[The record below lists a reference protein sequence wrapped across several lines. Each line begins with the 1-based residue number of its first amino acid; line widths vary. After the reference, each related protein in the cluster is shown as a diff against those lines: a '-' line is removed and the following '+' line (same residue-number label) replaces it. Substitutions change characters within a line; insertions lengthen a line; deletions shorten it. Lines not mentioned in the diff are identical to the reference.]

1 MIRRVCEMNKLKYP
15 LITQKVMLDR
25 FVDDIETGDDK
36 EEVVEEIK
44 VNVNLNTY
52 VTGHGVV
59 QSMPKGYC

>member
-1 MIRRVCEMNKLKYP
+1 MYKLKDP

>member
-1 MIRRVCEMNKLKYP
+1 MYKLKDP

-44 VNVNLNTY
+44 VNVNPNTY
-52 VTGHGVV
+52 KRDRLCHRTWGCAV
-59 QSMPKGYC
+59 YA